1 MNFLVLFQV
10 ADKQRKWRTLS
21 RRCDKVSGGVVDML
35 PPSDVTRWSM
45 NFGDYE
51 DGYDDFS
58 ADGFNY
64 SRSLF
69 NFSLREAIRVLQ
81 EHRQSRRVFPP
92 DAEIVLIVF
101 YSVLITTGK
110 LWLSEPVAIPTI
122 KNSFSNLFN
131 LKDKAPD
138 RNARRSGWKSWVY
151 WRYFYYSL

>member
-1 MNFLVLFQV
+1 MWCPPPDLKTYPKMAQLTFSLF
-10 ADKQRKWRTLS
+10 S
-21 RRCDKVSGGVVDML
+21 RLQTKSGSEQLCRDDVTGWEVSRGVNGDRVDML
-35 PPSDVTRWSM
+35 SLVDVTRWSM

-64 SRSLF
+64 SSSVF

-110 LWLSEPVAIPTI
+110 LWLIVWVTI
-122 KNSFSNLFN
+122 VNIKFTEWRLYLF
-131 LKDKAPD
+131 
-138 RNARRSGWKSWVY
+138 
-151 WRYFYYSL
+151 